1 MNPPDFVKS
10 ILITKGI
17 GFEGQG
23 FDQLIWNNFVSHF
36 GHKECSNKV
45 REVHFSHYIDST
57 IKSGG
62 IERVK
67 AELSTTP
74 QLNNVRERPIR
85 QSKLAEFEEK
95 AAIYLSQFPDDDE
108 ADEEIFVSESELL
121 WQAYLTL
128 QNGGLDERQA
138 MLDKL
143 ENHFLRAGKPLF
155 GARCLPLRNSQC
167 AVDTAKNVMRD
178 IP

>member
-1 MNPPDFVKS
+1 MNHPNFIKN
-10 ILITKGI
+10 ILISKGL

-23 FDQLIWNNFVSHF
+23 FDQLIWNNFVSQF
-36 GHKECSNKV
+36 GLKECSNKV
-45 REVHFSHYIDST
+45 LEVHFTHYIDST

-74 QLNNVRERPIR
+74 QFNNVNERPIR

-95 AAIYLSQFPDDDE
+95 AAIYLSHLPDDDE
-108 ADEEIFVSESELL
+108 GDEEIFLSDSELL

-128 QNGGLDERQA
+128 QNGELDERQA

-143 ENHFLRAGKPLF
+143 ESHFLRAGKPLF
-155 GARCLPLRNSQC
+155 GARTLPLGN
-167 AVDTAKNVMRD
+167 
-178 IP
+178 

>member
-1 MNPPDFVKS
+1 MNPPNFVKN
-10 ILITKGI
+10 ILIAKGI

-23 FDQLIWNNFVSHF
+23 FDQLIWNNFVSQF
-36 GHKECSNKV
+36 GHKECSNNV
-45 REVHFSHYIDST
+45 REAHFSHYIDST

-67 AELSTTP
+67 AELSATP
-74 QLNNVRERPIR
+74 QFNNVRERPIR

-108 ADEEIFVSESELL
+108 ADDEIFLSESELL
-121 WQAYLTL
+121 WQAYLAL
-128 QNGGLDERQA
+128 QNGGLEERQA

-143 ENHFLRAGKPLF
+143 ENHFQRVGKPLF
-155 GARCLPLRNSQC
+155 GARTLPLGN
-167 AVDTAKNVMRD
+167 
-178 IP
+178 